1 MGFLLVHSTFAGI
14 LVASSKD
21 EEPINKLTDLFK
33 MDQAPLLS
41 EGAMDPKML
50 KHYVLL
56 HDNQDGSTEKYY
68 CLDNY
73 FIILF
78 YFFVYFYE
86 GANVGNSGVP
96 RM

>member
-1 MGFLLVHSTFAGI
+1 LLAHSTFAGI

-33 MDQAPLLS
+33 MDQTPLLN
-41 EGAMDPKML
+41 EGAVDPKML

-56 HDNQDGSTEKYY
+56 HDNLDGSTEKYY

-73 FIILF
+73 FILLF
-78 YFFVYFYE
+78 YFFVSFMKKQML
-86 GANVGNSGVP
+86 ATLGV
-96 RM
+96 RRI